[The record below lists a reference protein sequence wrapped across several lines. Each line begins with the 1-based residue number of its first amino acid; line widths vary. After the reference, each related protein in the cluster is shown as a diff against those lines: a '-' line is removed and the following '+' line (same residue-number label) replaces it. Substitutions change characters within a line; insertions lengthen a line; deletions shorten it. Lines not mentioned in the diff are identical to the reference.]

1 MSDSP
6 PDSGARAPAGW
17 FPDPNKTGA
26 LRYWDGKSWTD
37 HVHEQGP
44 PAATRIRKKDNSR
57 NVIGIGGIVFAV
69 SPFLSWANIALLGS
83 LNLFQLS
90 NANGSTQAIIWGAV
104 IAGGAVALISFN
116 RNSVRDVQVAGLIV
130 GLTGGAGS
138 FWVLERMIKA
148 VAGAEGLAKTGIG
161 GYVAVGACIAM
172 VVGSLTI
179 KQD

>member
-1 MSDSP
+1 
-6 PDSGARAPAGW
+6 
-17 FPDPNKTGA
+17 
-26 LRYWDGKSWTD
+26 LRYWDGEAWTD
-37 HVHEQGP
+37 HHREQSP
-44 PAATRIRKKDNSR
+44 PAASRVRKKDNSR

-69 SPFLSWANIALLGS
+69 APFLSWANIALLGS

-90 NANGSTQAIIWGAV
+90 NANGSAQAIIWGAV
-104 IAGGAVALISFN
+104 LAGIAIALIAFN
-116 RNSVRDVQVAGLIV
+116 RKSVRDVQAAGLIV
-130 GLTGGAGS
+130 GLVGGAGS

-172 VVGSLTI
+172 IVGSLRI